1 MTGSTTPIDRA
12 QRMRAAMAPVLEA
25 GPEFLAGRREADDMA
40 RTMVAAALAAA
51 EGEVEAGEAGDPEE
65 RTPSP
70 EVVADTRR
78 LQAAWEEIHTC
89 GSVQRLDVFGSFA
102 RGEATASSDVDL
114 LYTLRPGVRLGWA
127 IEDLAAGLADILGHP
142 VDLVERRA
150 LHERMEAAVLAEAEV
165 LYAA

>member
-89 GSVQRLDVFGSFA
+89 GSGYLAGRCDAACVGRTVTWLVDTFGNP
-102 RGEATASSDVDL
+102 GDGATS
-114 LYTLRPGVRLGWA
+114 
-127 IEDLAAGLADILGHP
+127 
-142 VDLVERRA
+142 
-150 LHERMEAAVLAEAEV
+150 
-165 LYAA
+165 